1 MYNLAALSPEEK
13 DDLLNQLIAKY
24 DGAGS
29 DPADST
35 DHPDAVQDQAMLD
48 PYREIIQMLASKLED
63 VEGRMYKVESM
74 VVDDL
79 FGGIDRLYKS
89 NVRAKGIDD
98 MRGKY
103 GDIFNPHVDAI
114 RELSPED
121 ADGFWDKIYD
131 LVEEMKSEEGFND
144 EVMDERLKG
153 AASSI
158 GEKIAKLKG
167 DSAPVAVEVEAAEVK
182 AAPAE
187 GQADEK
193 LLEKVRGMKQKAT
206 SYKGGF

>member
-13 DDLLNQLIAKY
+13 DSLLTQLIAKY
-24 DGAGS
+24 DGAE
-29 DPADST
+29 PETA
-35 DHPDAVQDQAMLD
+35 DHPDAAQDEAMLA
-48 PYREIIQMLASKLED
+48 PMQELLQMFAGKLEEI
-63 VEGRMYKVESM
+63 EGRMDKVESM

-103 GDIFNPHVDAI
+103 GDMFNPHVDAI

-121 ADGFWDKIYD
+121 AEGFWDKIYD
-131 LVEEMKSEEGFND
+131 LVEEMKGEEGFND
-144 EVMDERLKG
+144 EVMDERLRG

-158 GEKIAKLKG
+158 GEKIQKLRG
-167 DSAPVAVEVEAAEVK
+167 DSPAAVAVETTEVK
-182 AAPAE
+182 AAPVE

-193 LLEKVRGMKQKAT
+193 LLEKVRGMKQKA
-206 SYKGGF
+206 SSSKGMF